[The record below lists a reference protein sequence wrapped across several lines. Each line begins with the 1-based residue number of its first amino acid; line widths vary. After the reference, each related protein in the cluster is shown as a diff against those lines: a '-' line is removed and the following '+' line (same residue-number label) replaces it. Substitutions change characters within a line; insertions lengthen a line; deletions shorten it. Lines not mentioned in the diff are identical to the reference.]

1 MKSVYIFISPCQSVL
16 PAWASIPGRAL
27 NPGASPQSRGEPSIP
42 GRSNFLYAWESTL
55 WGVALNPAWAFD
67 LARLIA

>member
-16 PAWASIPGRAL
+16 PAWPSIQR
-27 NPGASPQSRGEPSIP
+27 EPSIS

-67 LARLIA
+67 LERALNPAWAFDLARLIA